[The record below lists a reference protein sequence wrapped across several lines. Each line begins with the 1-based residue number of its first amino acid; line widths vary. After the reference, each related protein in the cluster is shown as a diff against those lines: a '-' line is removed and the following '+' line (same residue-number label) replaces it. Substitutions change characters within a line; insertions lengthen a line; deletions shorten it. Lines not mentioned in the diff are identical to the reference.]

1 MNKFVQFVNDF
12 KHLLQMVFDDMF
24 QKNIIYSEGEDLFG
38 LPKTEEPQLNRIK
51 KELQLLQVQTFFV
64 IQAVSDNYFFY
75 FSE

>member
-1 MNKFVQFVNDF
+1 
-12 KHLLQMVFDDMF
+12 MVFDDMF

-64 IQAVSDNYFFY
+64 IQAVSDN
-75 FSE
+75 